1 MVRDCTVRI
10 EGRPRM
16 FCARCGAANKDGNK
30 FCVGCGAPLRRGGQ
44 AAASAGQAG
53 AQRIPAPGAVPLPQ
67 SAPTPV
73 QPAAN
78 PGAVPAP
85 AGVGVPMP
93 PASAAVPSGSAP
105 SGIAATAAPAAAVAP
120 TSSAATVPT
129 KPDRMVLLLA
139 ALLAV
144 LVVAGVALFAT
155 WKAELWGGRSL
166 PDPASITV
174 AASDTGDGQSA
185 EVKASDVTA
194 ALKAK
199 GFGTRTEQVFSGKT
213 EGSFVGYKD
222 SQPGARMPK
231 GAVITVQE
239 SAGPGVPKGVIGKQ
253 AEQVTSTFNTMGVPV
268 HYKKVIVNDT
278 KRMPEGSVVAT
289 YPAAGT
295 GLPEN
300 KRDEGIYIGVAG
312 KGDGIGADIVGQD
325 AADVRSELESQG
337 YDVTV
342 KRHFSSEDMVGKVIG
357 ADPAPGSPTTSGQ
370 SITLYQGVDAG
381 SVNDLMIT
389 VNNGNDGYRERT
401 LYMMS
406 DAIAGTYCKST
417 ITDID
422 KDCMTLSA
430 GTNDYGDTT
439 ISQTWGSSAGDG
451 SSDGTDVSQCFAS
464 NGGDVARCSIDIT
477 SDGQKYEGGSKNRLI
492 TKNWGMFD
500 FGSGG
505 EGAMCGGQMIS
516 TWFDGCRN
524 GTVTDSSAYDENRWD
539 GSATYEMKAN
549 DLFVYVAAG
558 ADIKAA
564 EDSGYFDADAIK
576 AAGKQKAVDG
586 DRTFILYRDPA
597 LYDQTS
603 VKVTKENA
611 GDNPF
616 VPSTDDTN
624 DVKFK
629 PAASDATAYYLV
641 DQTGDYDWDSMTNLA
656 VKGAKDS
663 SDSSST
669 AKGKSNTSADKVF
682 KEAMKEAAEEYG
694 FSSGAGGW
702 GTSLTVHED
711 GAFEGTYIDT
721 DLGGGGSEYPHGTR
735 NQSEFSGKFVSAKKN
750 DDGTYTLQCDT
761 KGLKIKG
768 TVGDS
773 YDENGA
779 KVTITEPYGMSPC
792 GEFTLYPKGYA
803 VSRLSDEMKGWGA
816 GYFGSDRQ
824 ASTLP
829 GPALVNE
836 TSGSGETFYSNLV

>member
-1 MVRDCTVRI
+1 
-10 EGRPRM
+10 
-16 FCARCGAANKDGNK
+16 
-30 FCVGCGAPLRRGGQ
+30 
-44 AAASAGQAG
+44 
-53 AQRIPAPGAVPLPQ
+53 
-67 SAPTPV
+67 
-73 QPAAN
+73 
-78 PGAVPAP
+78 
-85 AGVGVPMP
+85 MP
-93 PASAAVPSGSAP
+93 PASAAVPSVSVP
-105 SGIAATAAPAAAVAP
+105 SGTAATAAPTASVAP
-120 TSSAATVPT
+120 TSSAATVPA

-231 GAVITVQE
+231 GAVVTVQE

-295 GLPEN
+295 GLPED

-342 KRHFSSEDMVGKVIG
+342 KRHFASENMVGKVIG

-406 DAIAGTYCKST
+406 DAITGTYCKTT
-417 ITDID
+417 ITDIS

-558 ADIKAA
+558 ADTKAA
-564 EDSGYFDADAIK
+564 EDSGYFDADAVK

-586 DRTFILYRDPA
+586 NRTFILYRDPA

-603 VKVTKENA
+603 VKVTKANE

-663 SDSSST
+663 SGSSSGST
-669 AKGKSNTSADKVF
+669 ASGTKSSGTSALYKNI
-682 KEAMKEAAEEYG
+682 AGEYIYFSTG
-694 FSSGAGGW
+694 DGNTVTKMTVNNDGSFTGEVLQADLSGNDSVASAPRIHYPFHGRFSSIKANDAGGFDMQCDAKSLKFDKNYQYADSTGVSPCTTW
-702 GTSLTVHED
+702 HWYPGGTRFSSMADGDKAKTSLEIVNGPMDSDFVQDSFMFDE
-711 GAFEGTYIDT
+711 GA
-721 DLGGGGSEYPHGTR
+721 EY
-735 NQSEFSGKFVSAKKN
+735 SAFAP
-750 DDGTYTLQCDT
+750 
-761 KGLKIKG
+761 
-768 TVGDS
+768 
-773 YDENGA
+773 YDPEN
-779 KVTITEPYGMSPC
+779 
-792 GEFTLYPKGYA
+792 
-803 VSRLSDEMKGWGA
+803 
-816 GYFGSDRQ
+816 
-824 ASTLP
+824 
-829 GPALVNE
+829 
-836 TSGSGETFYSNLV
+836 